1 MSGERMIAS
10 AQELYDEMQNYQYWF
25 FGHVI
30 QENHNTLMDTLKEFI
45 QNTKT
50 ELDEFKEQTK
60 SDSYMFCETYRGGR
74 KFQTNFLR
82 S

>member
-1 MSGERMIAS
+1 
-10 AQELYDEMQNYQYWF
+10 
-25 FGHVI
+25 
-30 QENHNTLMDTLKEFI
+30 MDTLKEFI